1 MRGPEMGKKEQQQKI
16 IDVIFLIRDRSRFYD
31 WVRKQC
37 SIELVPSDTGWELY
51 NKKRNKVMFT

>member
-1 MRGPEMGKKEQQQKI
+1 MGKKEQQQKI